1 MLKNQINQHFLDENT
16 TNKEALEQYENLT
29 GVQKCAILML
39 LIGEDEAANIMT
51 NLSPEEVKSLGS
63 SMYEVQDIDQ
73 ETVNLVL
80 DEFLQII
87 KKKKNQFLLFI
98 SGLLVS
104 INWGTWLYAVS
115 VNRLLDSSLGY
126 YIYPIISVFLGKI
139 FLNEKL
145 NRNQFIAVIL
155 VIISLF
161 YFLLKLGEL
170 PWIGLTVA
178 ITFSLYGLIRKKI
191 KVSSDIGLFIET
203 LLISP
208 IAIIIFIYLMKL
220 NLNVFS
226 FNEPLLSFYLFWS
239 GFMTLVPLFL
249 YTLGFKII
257 GIGPASMI
265 LFLTP
270 TSQFLLGISYFGE
283 ILTLERF
290 LGFVIIWIAVI
301 IYLNE
306 LRKQ

>member
-1 MLKNQINQHFLDENT
+1 MQQRQLSGIFYAAFASLWWGVVGTIFFKFVSFASFIELTVHRTIWTAVLLFLT
-16 TNKEALEQYENLT
+16 TSIYK
-29 GVQKCAILML
+29 KW
-39 LIGEDEAANIMT
+39 
-51 NLSPEEVKSLGS
+51 P
-63 SMYEVQDIDQ
+63 
-73 ETVNLVL
+73 
-80 DEFLQII
+80 EFLQII

-155 VIISLF
+155 VIISLI

-290 LGFVIIWIAVI
+290 LGFMIIWIAVI

>member
-1 MLKNQINQHFLDENT
+1 MKESKLSGAFYAIFASLWWGVIGTIFFKFVSFASFIELTVHRTIWTAALLLLT
-16 TNKEALEQYENLT
+16 TSFFNKW
-29 GVQKCAILML
+29 
-39 LIGEDEAANIMT
+39 
-51 NLSPEEVKSLGS
+51 PEFKR
-63 SMYEVQDIDQ
+63 
-73 ETVNLVL
+73 
-80 DEFLQII
+80 II
-87 KKKKNQFLLFI
+87 KKKKNQLLLFI

-126 YIYPIISVFLGKI
+126 YIYPIISVFLGRV
-139 FLNEKL
+139 FLKEKL
-145 NRNQFIAVIL
+145 NKNQLIAIFL
-155 VIISLF
+155 VIFSLL
-161 YFLLKLGEL
+161 YFLIQLGDL

-178 ITFSLYGLIRKKI
+178 ITFSIYGLIRKKI
-191 KVSSDIGLFIET
+191 KVSSDIGLLIET

-208 IAIIIFIYLMKL
+208 IAIGLFIYLVNMKM
-220 NLNVFS
+220 NIF
-226 FNEPLLSFYLFWS
+226 FTGDPLLSFYLFWS

-270 TSQFLLGISYFGE
+270 TSQFILGITYFNEVLSLEKLLGFI
-283 ILTLERF
+283 
-290 LGFVIIWIAVI
+290 IIWVAVL

-306 LRKQ
+306 LRKE

>member
-1 MLKNQINQHFLDENT
+1 MNKSKLSGVLYTSFASLWWGVIGTIFFKFVSFASFIELTVHRTVWTALLLILSTSLLRKWPEFIKIFKNTKNQL
-16 TNKEALEQYENLT
+16 
-29 GVQKCAILML
+29 
-39 LIGEDEAANIMT
+39 
-51 NLSPEEVKSLGS
+51 
-63 SMYEVQDIDQ
+63 
-73 ETVNLVL
+73 
-80 DEFLQII
+80 
-87 KKKKNQFLLFI
+87 LLFL

-104 INWGTWLYAVS
+104 VNWGTWLYAVS

-139 FLNEKL
+139 FLKEKL
-145 NRNQFIAVIL
+145 NKNQFIAVTL
-155 VIISLF
+155 VIISLL

-178 ITFSLYGLIRKKI
+178 ITFSIYGLIRKKI
-191 KVSSDIGLFIET
+191 RVSSDIGLLIET

-208 IAIIIFIYLMKL
+208 IAIILFVYLVNMNMNIF
-220 NLNVFS
+220 S
-226 FNEPLLSFYLFWS
+226 TAEPLLSFYLFWS

-270 TSQFLLGISYFGE
+270 TSQFLLGITYFGE
-283 ILTLERF
+283 ILTLEKL
-290 LGFVIIWIAVI
+290 LGFLIIWVAVC

-306 LRKQ
+306 LRKE

>member
-1 MLKNQINQHFLDENT
+1 M
-16 TNKEALEQYENLT
+16 NKSKLSGVFYACFASLWWGVIGTIFFKFVSFASFIELT
-29 GVQKCAILML
+29 VHRTIWTAVL
-39 LIGEDEAANIMT
+39 
-51 NLSPEEVKSLGS
+51 
-63 SMYEVQDIDQ
+63 
-73 ETVNLVL
+73 LVL
-80 DEFLQII
+80 STSLLRKWPEFIKII
-87 KKKKNQFLLFI
+87 KKRKNQFLLFL

-139 FLNEKL
+139 FLKEKL
-145 NRNQFIAVIL
+145 NKNQFIAVIL
-155 VIISLF
+155 VVISLI

-178 ITFSLYGLIRKKI
+178 ITFSIYGLIRKKI
-191 KVSSDIGLFIET
+191 RVSSDIGLLIET

-208 IAIIIFIYLMKL
+208 IAVVLFIYLVNM
-220 NLNVFS
+220 NMNIFS
-226 FNEPLLSFYLFWS
+226 TAEPILSFYLFWS

-270 TSQFLLGISYFGE
+270 TSQFLLGITYFGE
-283 ILTLERF
+283 ILTLEKF
-290 LGFVIIWIAVI
+290 LGFLIIWVAVS

-306 LRKQ
+306 LRKE

>member
-1 MLKNQINQHFLDENT
+1 MQQKQLSGIFYAAFASLWW
-16 TNKEALEQYENLT
+16 
-29 GVQKCAILML
+29 GVVGTIFFKFVSFASVIELIFHRTIWTAVL
-39 LIGEDEAANIMT
+39 LIIT
-51 NLSPEEVKSLGS
+51 TSIYKKWPEFIK
-63 SMYEVQDIDQ
+63 I
-73 ETVNLVL
+73 
-80 DEFLQII
+80 F
-87 KKKKNQFLLFI
+87 KKKKNQFLLFL

-115 VNRLLDSSLGY
+115 ANRLLDSSLGY
-126 YIYPIISVFLGKI
+126 YIYPIISVFLGKV

-155 VIISLF
+155 VVISLL
-161 YFLLKLGEL
+161 YFLIKLGEL

-178 ITFSLYGLIRKKI
+178 ITFSIYGLIRKKI
-191 KVSSDIGLFIET
+191 KVSSDVGLLIET

-208 IAIIIFIYLMKL
+208 IAIVLFIYLM
-220 NLNVFS
+220 NLNMNIFS
-226 FNEPLLSFYLFWS
+226 YKEPLLSFYLFWS

-270 TSQFLLGISYFGE
+270 TSHFFLGITYFDE
-283 ILTLERF
+283 ILTLEKF
-290 LGFVIIWIAVI
+290 FGFVIIWLAVS

-306 LRKQ
+306 LRKE

>member
-1 MLKNQINQHFLDENT
+1 MQQRQLSGIFYAAFASLWWGVVGTIFFKFVSFASFIELTVHRTIWTAVLLFLT
-16 TNKEALEQYENLT
+16 TSIYK
-29 GVQKCAILML
+29 KW
-39 LIGEDEAANIMT
+39 
-51 NLSPEEVKSLGS
+51 P
-63 SMYEVQDIDQ
+63 
-73 ETVNLVL
+73 
-80 DEFLQII
+80 EFLKII

-155 VIISLF
+155 VTISLF

-283 ILTLERF
+283 VLTLERF
-290 LGFVIIWIAVI
+290 LGFMIIWIAVI

>member
-1 MLKNQINQHFLDENT
+1 MQQKQLSGIFYAAFASLWWGVIGTIFFKFVSFASFIELTVHRTIWTAVLLLFT
-16 TNKEALEQYENLT
+16 TSIYK
-29 GVQKCAILML
+29 KW
-39 LIGEDEAANIMT
+39 
-51 NLSPEEVKSLGS
+51 P
-63 SMYEVQDIDQ
+63 
-73 ETVNLVL
+73 
-80 DEFLQII
+80 EFLKII
-87 KKKKNQFLLFI
+87 KKKKNQFLLFL

-139 FLNEKL
+139 FLKEKL
-145 NRNQFIAVIL
+145 NKNQFIAIIL
-155 VIISLF
+155 VIISLL

-191 KVSSDIGLFIET
+191 KVSSDVGLLIET

-208 IAIIIFIYLMKL
+208 IAIILFIYLINL
-220 NLNVFS
+220 NMNVFS
-226 FNEPLLSFYLFWS
+226 YNEPLLSFYLFWS
-239 GFMTLVPLFL
+239 GFITLVPLFL

-283 ILTLERF
+283 ILTLEKF
-290 LGFVIIWIAVI
+290 FGFVIIWIAVF

-306 LRKQ
+306 LRKE

>member
-1 MLKNQINQHFLDENT
+1 MVGVIGTIFFKFVSFASFIE
-16 TNKEALEQYENLT
+16 LT
-29 GVQKCAILML
+29 VHRTIWTAVL
-39 LIGEDEAANIMT
+39 
-51 NLSPEEVKSLGS
+51 
-63 SMYEVQDIDQ
+63 
-73 ETVNLVL
+73 LVL
-80 DEFLQII
+80 STSLLKKWPEFIRII
-87 KKKKNQFLLFI
+87 KKRKNQFLLFL

-126 YIYPIISVFLGKI
+126 YIYPIISVFLGRI
-139 FLNEKL
+139 FLKEKL
-145 NRNQFIAVIL
+145 NKNQFIAVTL
-155 VIISLF
+155 VVISLI

-178 ITFSLYGLIRKKI
+178 ITFSIYGLIRKKI
-191 KVSSDIGLFIET
+191 RVSSDIGLLIET

-208 IAIIIFIYLMKL
+208 IAIVLFVYLVNMNMNIFSIA
-220 NLNVFS
+220 
-226 FNEPLLSFYLFWS
+226 EPILSFYLFWS

-270 TSQFLLGISYFGE
+270 TSQFLLGITYFGE
-283 ILTLERF
+283 ILTLEKF
-290 LGFVIIWIAVI
+290 LGFLIIWVAVS

-306 LRKQ
+306 LRKE

>member
-1 MLKNQINQHFLDENT
+1 M
-16 TNKEALEQYENLT
+16 NKSKLSGVFYASFASLWWGVIGTIFFKFVSFASFIELT
-29 GVQKCAILML
+29 VHRTIWTAVL
-39 LIGEDEAANIMT
+39 
-51 NLSPEEVKSLGS
+51 
-63 SMYEVQDIDQ
+63 
-73 ETVNLVL
+73 LVL
-80 DEFLQII
+80 STSLLRKWPEFKRII
-87 KKKKNQFLLFI
+87 KKRKNQFLLFL

-126 YIYPIISVFLGKI
+126 YIYPIISVFLGRI
-139 FLNEKL
+139 FLKEKL
-145 NRNQFIAVIL
+145 NKNQFIAVTL
-155 VIISLF
+155 VVISLI

-178 ITFSLYGLIRKKI
+178 ITFSIYGLIRKKI
-191 KVSSDIGLFIET
+191 RVSSDIGLLIET

-208 IAIIIFIYLMKL
+208 IAIVLFVYLVNMKMNIF
-220 NLNVFS
+220 S
-226 FNEPLLSFYLFWS
+226 TAEPILSFYLFWS

-270 TSQFLLGISYFGE
+270 TSQFLLGITYFGE
-283 ILTLERF
+283 ILTLEKF
-290 LGFVIIWIAVI
+290 LGFLIIWVAVS

-306 LRKQ
+306 LRKE

>member
-1 MLKNQINQHFLDENT
+1 M
-16 TNKEALEQYENLT
+16 NKSKLSGVFYACFASLWWGVIGTIFFKFVSFASFIELT
-29 GVQKCAILML
+29 VHRTIWTAVL
-39 LIGEDEAANIMT
+39 LVFST
-51 NLSPEEVKSLGS
+51 SLLRKWPEF
-63 SMYEVQDIDQ
+63 IR
-73 ETVNLVL
+73 
-80 DEFLQII
+80 II
-87 KKKKNQFLLFI
+87 KKRKNQFLLFL

-126 YIYPIISVFLGKI
+126 YIYPIISVFLGRI
-139 FLNEKL
+139 FLKEKL
-145 NRNQFIAVIL
+145 NKNQFIAVTL
-155 VIISLF
+155 VVISLI

-178 ITFSLYGLIRKKI
+178 ITFSIYGLIRKKI
-191 KVSSDIGLFIET
+191 RVSSDIGLLIET

-208 IAIIIFIYLMKL
+208 IAIVLFVYLVNMKMNIF
-220 NLNVFS
+220 S
-226 FNEPLLSFYLFWS
+226 TAEPILSFYLFWS

-270 TSQFLLGISYFGE
+270 TSQFLLGITYFGE
-283 ILTLERF
+283 ILTLEKF
-290 LGFVIIWIAVI
+290 LGFLIIWVAVS

-306 LRKQ
+306 LRKE

>member
-1 MLKNQINQHFLDENT
+1 MQQRQLSGIFYAAFASLWWGVVGTIFFKFVSFASFIELTVHRTIWTAVLLFLT
-16 TNKEALEQYENLT
+16 TSIYK
-29 GVQKCAILML
+29 KW
-39 LIGEDEAANIMT
+39 
-51 NLSPEEVKSLGS
+51 P
-63 SMYEVQDIDQ
+63 
-73 ETVNLVL
+73 
-80 DEFLQII
+80 EFLKII
-87 KKKKNQFLLFI
+87 KKKKNQYLLFI

-208 IAIIIFIYLMKL
+208 IAIIIFIYLMRL

>member
-1 MLKNQINQHFLDENT
+1 MKNKQLSGIFYAAFASLWWGVIGTIFFKFVSFASFIE
-16 TNKEALEQYENLT
+16 LT
-29 GVQKCAILML
+29 IHRTIWTAIL
-39 LIGEDEAANIMT
+39 LILTTTFFKKWREFTNIFKNT
-51 NLSPEEVKSLGS
+51 KNL
-63 SMYEVQDIDQ
+63 Y
-73 ETVNLVL
+73 
-80 DEFLQII
+80 
-87 KKKKNQFLLFI
+87 LLFL

-126 YIYPIISVFLGKI
+126 YIYPIISVFLGRV
-139 FLNEKL
+139 FLQEKL

-155 VIISLF
+155 VVISLL
-161 YFLLKLGEL
+161 YFLFKLGEL

-178 ITFSLYGLIRKKI
+178 ITFSIYGLIRKKI
-191 KVSSDIGLFIET
+191 KVSSDIGLLIET

-208 IAIIIFIYLMKL
+208 IAIGIFIYLINL
-220 NLNVFS
+220 NMNVFS
-226 FNEPLLSFYLFWS
+226 HEEPLLAFYLFWS

-270 TSQFLLGISYFGE
+270 TSQFLLGITYFDE
-283 ILTLERF
+283 ILTLEKF
-290 LGFVIIWIAVI
+290 FGFVIIWIAVS

-306 LRKQ
+306 LRKE

>member
-1 MLKNQINQHFLDENT
+1 MNKSKLSGVFYASFASLWWGVIGTIFFKFVSFATFIELTVHRTIWTAVLLILSTSLLRKWPEFIKILKKRKNQI
-16 TNKEALEQYENLT
+16 
-29 GVQKCAILML
+29 
-39 LIGEDEAANIMT
+39 
-51 NLSPEEVKSLGS
+51 
-63 SMYEVQDIDQ
+63 
-73 ETVNLVL
+73 
-80 DEFLQII
+80 
-87 KKKKNQFLLFI
+87 LLFL

-104 INWGTWLYAVS
+104 VNWGTWLYAVS

-139 FLNEKL
+139 FLKEKL
-145 NRNQFIAVIL
+145 NKNQLIAVIL
-155 VIISLF
+155 VVISLL

-178 ITFSLYGLIRKKI
+178 ITFSIYGLIRKKI
-191 KVSSDIGLFIET
+191 RVSSDIGLLIET

-208 IAIIIFIYLMKL
+208 IAIVLFFYLVNMNMNIF
-220 NLNVFS
+220 S
-226 FNEPLLSFYLFWS
+226 TEEPVLSFYLFWS

-270 TSQFLLGISYFGE
+270 TSQFLLGITYFGE
-283 ILTLERF
+283 ILTFEKF
-290 LGFVIIWIAVI
+290 LGFLIIWVAVS

-306 LRKQ
+306 LRKE

>member
-1 MLKNQINQHFLDENT
+1 M
-16 TNKEALEQYENLT
+16 NKSKLSGVFYASFASLWWGVIGTIFFKFVSFASFIELT
-29 GVQKCAILML
+29 VHRTIWTAVL
-39 LIGEDEAANIMT
+39 
-51 NLSPEEVKSLGS
+51 
-63 SMYEVQDIDQ
+63 
-73 ETVNLVL
+73 LVL
-80 DEFLQII
+80 STSLLKKWPEFIKII
-87 KKKKNQFLLFI
+87 KKKKNQFLLFL

-139 FLNEKL
+139 FLKEKL
-145 NRNQFIAVIL
+145 NKNQFIAVIL
-155 VIISLF
+155 VVISLI

-178 ITFSLYGLIRKKI
+178 ITFSIYGLIRKKI
-191 KVSSDIGLFIET
+191 RVSSDIGLLIET

-208 IAIIIFIYLMKL
+208 IAIVLFVCLVNMNMNIF
-220 NLNVFS
+220 S
-226 FNEPLLSFYLFWS
+226 TAEPILSFFLFWS

-270 TSQFLLGISYFGE
+270 TSQFLLGITYFGE
-283 ILTLERF
+283 ILTLEKF
-290 LGFVIIWIAVI
+290 LGFLIIWVAVS

-306 LRKQ
+306 LRKE

>member
-1 MLKNQINQHFLDENT
+1 M
-16 TNKEALEQYENLT
+16 NKSKLSGVFYASFASLWWGVIGTIFFKFVSFASFIELT
-29 GVQKCAILML
+29 VHRTIWTAVL
-39 LIGEDEAANIMT
+39 LL
-51 NLSPEEVKSLGS
+51 LSTSLLRKWPE
-63 SMYEVQDIDQ
+63 
-73 ETVNLVL
+73 
-80 DEFLQII
+80 FI
-87 KKKKNQFLLFI
+87 KVFKKRKNQFLLFL

-115 VNRLLDSSLGY
+115 VNKLLDSSLGY

-139 FLNEKL
+139 FLKEKL
-145 NRNQFIAVIL
+145 NKNQFIAVTL
-155 VIISLF
+155 VVISLI

-178 ITFSLYGLIRKKI
+178 ITFSIYGLIRKKI
-191 KVSSDIGLFIET
+191 RVSSDIGLLIET

-208 IAIIIFIYLMKL
+208 IAIVLFVYLVNMNMNIF
-220 NLNVFS
+220 S
-226 FNEPLLSFYLFWS
+226 TAEPILSFYLFWS

-270 TSQFLLGISYFGE
+270 TSQFLLGITYFGE
-283 ILTLERF
+283 ILTLEKF
-290 LGFVIIWIAVI
+290 LGFLIIWVAVS

-306 LRKQ
+306 LRKE

>member
-1 MLKNQINQHFLDENT
+1 MQQRQLSGIFYAAFASLWWGVVGTIFFKFVSFASFIELTVHRTIWTAVLLFLT
-16 TNKEALEQYENLT
+16 TSIYK
-29 GVQKCAILML
+29 KW
-39 LIGEDEAANIMT
+39 
-51 NLSPEEVKSLGS
+51 P
-63 SMYEVQDIDQ
+63 
-73 ETVNLVL
+73 
-80 DEFLQII
+80 EFLQII
-87 KKKKNQFLLFI
+87 KKKKNRFLLFI

-220 NLNVFS
+220 NMNIFS
-226 FNEPLLSFYLFWS
+226 YDEPLLSFYLFWS

-283 ILTLERF
+283 ILTLEKF
-290 LGFVIIWIAVI
+290 LGFMIIWIAVI